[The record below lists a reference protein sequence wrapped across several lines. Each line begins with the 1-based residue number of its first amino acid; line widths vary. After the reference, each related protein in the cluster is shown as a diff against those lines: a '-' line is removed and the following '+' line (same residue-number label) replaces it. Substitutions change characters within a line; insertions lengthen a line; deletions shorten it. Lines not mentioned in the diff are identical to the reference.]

1 MDLHGNVYLHFA
13 CEIKNS
19 AQKFFQI
26 NYYLNI
32 KHYKEEIN
40 MSNKRKLSKTV
51 LEMKFM
57 KRSKIQQEKVTKIN
71 MDLFKKEKNL
81 NANKIY
87 FIYIIQHDDEN
98 ENIEVLTDQRIKGE
112 RQSYFVIEK
121 NWEIIENL
129 KCSRLNYGMSSKKDL
144 SNTQT
149 EKTENNYNEK
159 DYKEPKKKQIRL
171 VAAKDN

>member
-1 MDLHGNVYLHFA
+1 M
-13 CEIKNS
+13 
-19 AQKFFQI
+19 
-26 NYYLNI
+26 
-32 KHYKEEIN
+32 
-40 MSNKRKLSKTV
+40 
-51 LEMKFM
+51 
-57 KRSKIQQEKVTKIN
+57 
-71 MDLFKKEKNL
+71 
-81 NANKIY
+81 
-87 FIYIIQHDDEN
+87 
-98 ENIEVLTDQRIKGE
+98 TDQRIKGE